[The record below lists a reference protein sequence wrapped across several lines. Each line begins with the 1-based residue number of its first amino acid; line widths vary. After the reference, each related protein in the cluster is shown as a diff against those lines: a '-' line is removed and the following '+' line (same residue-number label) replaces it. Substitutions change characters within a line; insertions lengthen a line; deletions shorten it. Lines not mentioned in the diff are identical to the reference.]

1 MPKSSKPIVCLCG
14 SRSIKDLNLDFYLD
28 PNYFGEIVTGGAAG
42 VDTIAE
48 KWAKKHGIEWVC
60 YLPQYEVYGR
70 KYAPLVRNKQMIE
83 YADECIAF
91 WDGKSKGTLMTI
103 EYALSLERKVTVH
116 IVEDL
121 DYA

>member
-1 MPKSSKPIVCLCG
+1 MPKSSKPVVCICG

-60 YLPQYEVYGR
+60 YLPQYTVYGG

-103 EYALSLERKVTVH
+103 EYALSLERKVVVH

>member
-1 MPKSSKPIVCLCG
+1 MPKSSKPIVCICG

-28 PNYFGEIVTGGAAG
+28 PDYFGEIVTGGAAG

-48 KWAKKHGIEWVC
+48 KWAKKHNIEWVC
-60 YLPQYEVYGR
+60 YLPQYEIYGG

-103 EYALSLERKVTVH
+103 EYALSLERKVAVH

>member
-1 MPKSSKPIVCLCG
+1 MPKSSKPVVCICG

-48 KWAKKHGIEWVC
+48 KWAKKYNIEWIC
-60 YLPQYEVYGR
+60 YLPQYEVYGG

-83 YADECIAF
+83 YADECVAF

-103 EYALSLERKVTVH
+103 EYALSLERKVAVH
-116 IVEDL
+116 IIEDL

>member
-1 MPKSSKPIVCLCG
+1 MLKSSKPIVCICG

-28 PNYFGEIVTGGAAG
+28 TNYFGEIVTGGASG
-42 VDTIAE
+42 IDTIVE
-48 KWAKKHGIEWVC
+48 KWAKKNHIEWIC
-60 YLPQYEVYGR
+60 FLLQYEIYGG

-83 YADECIAF
+83 YADECIVF

-103 EYALSLERKVTVH
+103 EYALSLERKVAVH

>member
-1 MPKSSKPIVCLCG
+1 MPKSSKPIVCICG

-48 KWAKKHGIEWVC
+48 KWAKKHNIEWVC
-60 YLPQYEVYGR
+60 YLPQYEIYGG

-83 YADECIAF
+83 YADECVAF

-103 EYALSLERKVTVH
+103 EYALSLERKVAVH
-116 IVEDL
+116 IIEDL

>member
-1 MPKSSKPIVCLCG
+1 MPKSSKPVVCICG

-48 KWAKKHGIEWVC
+48 KWAKKHNIEWIC
-60 YLPQYEVYGR
+60 YLPQYEIYGG

-103 EYALSLERKVTVH
+103 EYALSLERKVAVH